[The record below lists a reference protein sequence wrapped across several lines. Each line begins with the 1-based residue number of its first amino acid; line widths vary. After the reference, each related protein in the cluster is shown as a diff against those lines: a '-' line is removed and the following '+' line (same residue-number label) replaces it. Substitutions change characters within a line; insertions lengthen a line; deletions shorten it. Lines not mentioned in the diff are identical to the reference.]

1 MKKIIA
7 VMICVFTALSV
18 FLTVGAEEEDE
29 YAFLREAAAELKGT
43 QLNVYNWGEYIAD
56 GKDGAAD
63 VNAMFEEITGIKINY
78 TTYDTN
84 EDMYTKLKSGGTSYD
99 IVIPSDYMIA
109 RLIEEDMIQKLD
121 FSNIPHYENILDE
134 YRNLYFDPDNEY
146 SVPYNVGMIGVIYDT
161 TKVDPEDIGS
171 WDLMWNNKYKGSI
184 LQYNNPR
191 DAFATAQFL
200 LGIDVNSTN
209 TDDWD
214 RAYSKL
220 VEQKPLVQAYVAD
233 EVFSKMESGEAAV
246 ASYYVGDFVLMSDVN
261 ENLDFYFPE
270 EGTNVFVDSI
280 CIPKSAKNK
289 TAAELYIDF
298 LLTPEV
304 ALENAEY
311 LCYASPNRTVVEND
325 DYSLKD
331 NEYIYPSEDNKPKSE
346 YYHNFSSDMLNM
358 MSDRWNSLK
367 LEGSSN
373 LSTYIGIGSVAVIA
387 AVWLIALKT
396 RKIKRNKYYEQ
407 V

>member
-1 MKKIIA
+1 MKKIVA
-7 VMICVFTALSV
+7 VLISV
-18 FLTVGAEEEDE
+18 FVALGAFIGVSAQEDD
-29 YAFLREAAAELKGT
+29 YAFLREASASLKGT

-63 VNAMFEEITGIKINY
+63 INAMFEQITGIKVNY

-109 RLIEEDMIQKLD
+109 RLIQEDMIQKLD
-121 FSNIPHYENILDE
+121 FKNIPHYKNILDE
-134 YRNLYFDPDNEY
+134 YKDLYFDPNNEY
-146 SVPYNVGMIGVIYDT
+146 SVPYNVGMIGVIYDK

-171 WDLMWNNKYKGSI
+171 WGLMWNKKYKGSI

-214 RAYSKL
+214 RAYDKL

-233 EVFSKMESGEAAV
+233 EIFSKMESGEAAV
-246 ASYYVGDFVLMSDVN
+246 ASYYVGDFVLMSEVN
-261 ENLDFYFPE
+261 ENLDFYFPK

-298 LLTPEV
+298 LLTSEV

-311 LCYASPNRTVVEND
+311 LCYASPNRTVIENE

-331 NEYIYPSEDNKPKSE
+331 NEYIYPTEPIKAD
-346 YYHNFSSDMLNM
+346 YYHNFDSSMLTM

-373 LSTYIGIGSVAVIA
+373 ISTYIGIVA
-387 AVWLIALKT
+387 AVVVAAAWIVIVKI
-396 RKIKRNKYYEQ
+396 RKNKRNKFYEQ
-407 V
+407 G